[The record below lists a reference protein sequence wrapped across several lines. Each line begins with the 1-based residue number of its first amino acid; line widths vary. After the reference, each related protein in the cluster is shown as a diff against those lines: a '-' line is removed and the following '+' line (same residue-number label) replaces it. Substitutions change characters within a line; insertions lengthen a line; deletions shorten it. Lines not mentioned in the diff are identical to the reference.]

1 MSCRRGSH
9 FVLGLFMTLG
19 VAAAVQA
26 QERRSPLADL
36 PWQAG
41 PIEGRLGD
49 IATVTVPEGY
59 KFVDRPGAVKFME
72 LTENPSDGSEL
83 GVLVSSD
90 GSWFVI
96 FDFSPDGY
104 VKDDDRDLDAD
115 ALLSSIRKGT
125 EHANKLRRERG
136 WSTMEIVGW
145 QQKPFYDPRSN
156 NLTWAIQGK
165 SEDGLNVNHSTRLLG
180 RRGVLNANL
189 VLSPEDM
196 GNALPAFNSLLT
208 GVTFNTG
215 QRYAEFRPGDKV
227 AEYGLAGLVVGG
239 TGVALVKSGLLQ
251 KFWKLLVLGLIA
263 VAGAAK
269 QLVARLM
276 GRGEAP
282 EAASHG

>member
-1 MSCRRGSH
+1 MS
-9 FVLGLFMTLG
+9 
-19 VAAAVQA
+19 
-26 QERRSPLADL
+26 
-36 PWQAG
+36 
-41 PIEGRLGD
+41 
-49 IATVTVPEGY
+49 
-59 KFVDRPGAVKFME
+59 
-72 LTENPSDGSEL
+72 N
-83 GVLVSSD
+83 D

-96 FDFSPDGY
+96 FDFSADGY
-104 VKDDDRDLDAD
+104 VKDDDRELDAD

-145 QQKPFYDPRSN
+145 QQKPFYDPRSH

-165 SEDGLNVNHSTRLLG
+165 SENDLNVNHSTRLLG

-208 GVTFNTG
+208 GITFNTG
-215 QRYAEFRPGDKV
+215 HRYAEFRPGDKV

-251 KFWKLLVLGLIA
+251 KFWKLLVLGFIA

-269 QLVARLM
+269 RLLARLM
-276 GRGEAP
+276 GRGEAS